1 MNIQSSL
8 IPIRVDVSN
17 DEKTLRLV
25 ETMLFDP
32 TCWPIPLTAPLSIC
46 VEDNVQLLANMILSD
61 CETNG
66 MGRTVRHFTGRLE
79 LWTESLQAKL
89 EDQLRQQLWRVVD
102 GHVPKATTTRA
113 ISIRLV
119 LHGITIE
126 EDFLWDPQVPLSA
139 LEFSEDMVN
148 ELKLPDEAVV
158 SIATVILE
166 QIHGLVMD
174 TSVDRSM
181 TTPPRKGAWLME
193 TKDYISTIAHIVGQH
208 RPKTN

>member
-1 MNIQSSL
+1 MNVTSSL
-8 IPIRVDVSN
+8 VPIRVDVSS
-17 DEKTLRLV
+17 DDKTLRLV

-32 TCWPIPLTAPLSIC
+32 TCWPIPLSVPLSLS
-46 VEDNVQLLANMILSD
+46 VEDNVQLFANMILSD

-66 MGRTVRHFTGRLE
+66 MGRTIRHFTGRLE

-89 EDQLRQQLWRVVD
+89 EHQLRQQLWRVVD
-102 GHVPKATTTRA
+102 GYVPKVTTTRA

-126 EDFLWDPQVPLSA
+126 EDFLWDPQVPLSV
-139 LEFSEDMVN
+139 LDFSEDMAK

-166 QIHGLVMD
+166 QIHGLAMD
-174 TSVDRSM
+174 TSADRSM
-181 TTPPRKGAWLME
+181 VTPPRKGAWLME

-208 RPKTN
+208 RPKSH

>member
-1 MNIQSSL
+1 M
-8 IPIRVDVSN
+8 
-17 DEKTLRLV
+17 
-25 ETMLFDP
+25 
-32 TCWPIPLTAPLSIC
+32 APLSLS
-46 VEDNVQLLANMILSD
+46 VENNVQLFANMILSD

-66 MGRTVRHFTGRLE
+66 MGRTIRHFTGRLE

-89 EDQLRQQLWRVVD
+89 EHQLRQQLWRVVD
-102 GHVPKATTTRA
+102 GYVPKVTTTRA

-126 EDFLWDPQVPLSA
+126 EDFLWDPQVSLSVLDFA
-139 LEFSEDMVN
+139 EDMAK

-166 QIHGLVMD
+166 QIHGLAMD

-181 TTPPRKGAWLME
+181 VAPPRKGAWLME

-208 RPKTN
+208 RPKSH

>member
-1 MNIQSSL
+1 
-8 IPIRVDVSN
+8 
-17 DEKTLRLV
+17 
-25 ETMLFDP
+25 
-32 TCWPIPLTAPLSIC
+32 
-46 VEDNVQLLANMILSD
+46 MILSD

-66 MGRTVRHFTGRLE
+66 IGRTIRHFTGRLE

-89 EDQLRQQLWRVVD
+89 EHQLRQQLWRVVD
-102 GHVPKATTTRA
+102 GYVPKVTTTRA

-126 EDFLWDPQVPLSA
+126 EDFLWDPQVPLSV
-139 LEFSEDMVN
+139 LDFSEDMAK

-166 QIHGLVMD
+166 QIHGLAMD

-181 TTPPRKGAWLME
+181 VAPPRKGAWLME

-208 RPKTN
+208 RPKSH

>member
-1 MNIQSSL
+1 MNVTSSL
-8 IPIRVDVSN
+8 VPIRVDVSS
-17 DEKTLRLV
+17 DDKTLRLV

-32 TCWPIPLTAPLSIC
+32 TCWPIPLMAPLSLS
-46 VEDNVQLLANMILSD
+46 VENNVQLFANMILSD

-66 MGRTVRHFTGRLE
+66 MGRTIRHFTGRLE
-79 LWTESLQAKL
+79 LWTDSLQAKL
-89 EDQLRQQLWRVVD
+89 EHQLRQQLWRVVD
-102 GHVPKATTTRA
+102 GYVPKVTTTRA

-126 EDFLWDPQVPLSA
+126 EDFLWDPQVPLSV
-139 LEFSEDMVN
+139 LDFSEDMAK

-166 QIHGLVMD
+166 QIHGLAMD

-181 TTPPRKGAWLME
+181 VAPPRKGAWLME

-208 RPKTN
+208 RPKSH